1 MTISLLLA
9 TASLWGGGGQT
20 MTDQI
25 SADRLRETVTKL
37 ASFHTR
43 NTLSP
48 GLTEAAE
55 WVAAE
60 LRKIAGLKVEIW
72 KYIIPKGR
80 RVPEDKEVVEVI
92 ATLPGEDDR
101 IVMVGGHL
109 DSLNLQGEAMTVRA
123 PGANDDGSGV
133 ALSMELA
140 RVMSQRKWKHTLV
153 FVAFSGEEQG
163 LNGSR
168 ALAKRAK
175 AEGWKIDA
183 FLNNDTVGSS
193 SNKLG
198 QKDLA
203 TVRVF
208 SEDVPGHQGR
218 EMARFIEWVCHD
230 KVKSPDPKKSFGIKL
245 VLRKDRFG
253 RGGDHTPFNDEGF
266 SAVRFVE
273 THEEY
278 SRQHTPDD
286 LPEFMDFAY
295 LANVTRMNL
304 IAMSAFANAEL
315 PPTNVLIKRDQSHNT
330 TVTWAKT
337 AGVRYVVYWRD
348 TASTEWQGFK
358 EVGEAVTAT
367 IEKVNKDDHVF
378 AVGAAGGI
386 PVEAK

>member
-1 MTISLLLA
+1 
-9 TASLWGGGGQT
+9 